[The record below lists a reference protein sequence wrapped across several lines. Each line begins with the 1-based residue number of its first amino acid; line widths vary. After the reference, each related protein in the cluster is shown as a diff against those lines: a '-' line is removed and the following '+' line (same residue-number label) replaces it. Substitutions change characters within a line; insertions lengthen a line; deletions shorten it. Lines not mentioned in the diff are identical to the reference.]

1 MSRFVRPET
10 VKLDLSQGDWLLVKK
25 RLTAGE
31 QRHAFARI
39 VKRMELGE
47 KTQIDPEAT
56 GLASMV
62 AYLLDWS
69 LVDEA
74 GAVIPILDTDDAT
87 KLAAIDALDYD
98 SFLEIKRA
106 IEAHEEA
113 QDADAAAKKTIPDG
127 SLTSEATSPSLV
139 GAAGA
144 MSGSGS

>member
-10 VKLDLSQGDWLLVKK
+10 VKLDLSAGDWILVKK

-69 LVDEA
+69 LCDDTGAGVPIRDQPSSLVEA
-74 GAVIPILDTDDAT
+74 AL
-87 KLAAIDALDYD
+87 LALDPE
-98 SFLEIKRA
+98 SFREIHDAIQAHGDRVRALLEDEKKRTA
-106 IEAHEEA
+106 GGTASSPI
-113 QDADAAAKKTIPDG
+113 
-127 SLTSEATSPSLV
+127 STS
-139 GAAGA
+139 AG
-144 MSGSGS
+144 